1 MASPSASTP
10 AKTLTATGPVIIVI
24 LIIVAA
30 ILGFYQVVYY
40 PSVAKTQTTATTTT
54 VQPSQHTVEV
64 VIANGASLP
73 NAAITYVPDNITVYI
88 GYNASVEWMN
98 NDSTVHTVTANANS
112 PDQRFNQFGPISQPW
127 NNIWQ
132 NGSSQGP
139 NTANFTFTIPGTYSY
154 YCSYHNWMKGEVIV
168 KTAPANLVTSTT
180 SKASSSASNVT
191 SVVSSGSAAIQP
203 LAPLVNAL
211 TDLARSFATLTG
223 SAVAPWSVNLS
234 SSLFDSMSPIPA
246 LLTKTV

>member
-1 MASPSASTP
+1 MASPSASAP

-40 PSVAKTQTTATTTT
+40 PSVAKTQTTPTTTT
-54 VQPSQHTVEV
+54 VQPSEHTVEV
-64 VIANGASLP
+64 IIANGASLP

-88 GYNASVEWMN
+88 GYNATVEWMN

-112 PDQRFNQFGPISQPW
+112 PDPRFNQFGPISQPW

-139 NTANFTFTIPGTYSY
+139 STANFTFTIPGTYSY

-168 KTAPANLVTSTT
+168 KSAPPGLITSASSATT
-180 SKASSSASNVT
+180 VVSSSA
-191 SVVSSGSAAIQP
+191 AAIQP
-203 LAPLVNAL
+203 LDLFVNAL

-223 SAVAPWSVNLS
+223 SAAAP
-234 SSLFDSMSPIPA
+234 
-246 LLTKTV
+246 